1 MITCETSCLRGRD
14 DEEESEQDH
23 QQPADRQPRHVFPL
37 NSTSRPQAGAYLTA
51 LGWMLWTSEAA
62 GLNSCHRRRHG
73 VRVAA
78 FLRLGTERTR
88 LCNHGGLEKHTH
100 THTGRERRKKTSLFL
115 TPTSPPHTQLAA
127 YLTWLACPPTDQ

>member
-23 QQPADRQPRHVFPL
+23 QQPAGRQPRHAFPL
-37 NSTSRPQAGAYLTA
+37 NSTSRPQERIYLTA
-51 LGWMLWTSEAA
+51 LGWMPWTIEAA
-62 GLNSCHRRRHG
+62 GLNSCDRRRHG
-73 VRVAA
+73 VRVGA

-88 LCNHGGLEKHTH
+88 LCNHGGLEK
-100 THTGRERRKKTSLFL
+100 THTGRERKTSIFL

-127 YLTWLACPPTDQ
+127 YPTWLACPPTDQ